1 MCTLTRIII
10 FCSHKYN
17 SKSKMFFWVRHF
29 FESTRVGPFFNLYI
43 SKKYNIRFQWFS
55 AIHNMF
61 NDDNKE
67 CVLSSKQVNKM
78 IYFYIMHIF
87 LHSCQKPKKKLT
99 QILQLYLHIC
109 RSTFRGHLKKNIT
122 FTLYILTRIYR
133 TELNPN

>member
-1 MCTLTRIII
+1 MYSYSYHQKCFSECVI
-10 FCSHKYN
+10 FL
-17 SKSKMFFWVRHF
+17 RAQ
-29 FESTRVGPFFNLYI
+29 ELGLFFNLYI

-87 LHSCQKPKKKLT
+87 LHNCQKPKKKLT
-99 QILQLYLHIC
+99 QILQLHLHIC